1 MVGKNDINMNK
12 IILSAILIVLSATCT
27 QAFAQKAED
36 RGTFEIELATN
47 HSQGTFSPGINGRLS
62 VGYVVPS
69 GKAGVYLDW
78 GSGCGNIS
86 ETAHTV
92 LISGGLPCYTGERF
106 SIVPKVGLGMGT
118 AENGAGD
125 RKYYY
130 AAALSTTLRY
140 YISNSFYCGFDARF
154 VGLNRSP
161 GKQEGFMH
169 NPEFGIC
176 IGLVL

>member
-106 SIVPKVGLGMGT
+106 SIVPKVGLG
-118 AENGAGD
+118 
-125 RKYYY
+125 
-130 AAALSTTLRY
+130 AAARQGLFLVEGKALLCLNKFHKNVPFCLFDSAPAPNDR
-140 YISNSFYCGFDARF
+140 ISHFLHGGMKRF
-154 VGLNRSP
+154 SQFQVKL
-161 GKQEGFMH
+161 
-169 NPEFGIC
+169 
-176 IGLVL
+176 